1 MKKILTSMLALF
13 ALFWLAACTL
23 ENGSSSNSTAPASG
37 AKSSSDAKPTAV
49 TGDKTIGLSISTLN
63 NPFFVTLNDA
73 AKAKADSLQA
83 KLTVVDAQNDA
94 SKQAA
99 DVEDLIQQ
107 GVKLIIINPVDSAAV
122 ASAIESANKAGI
134 PVITVDRSAGGGKV
148 ISHIASDNVAGGKLA
163 GDYMLK
169 SIAAG
174 SDVAMLEGVA
184 GSSAAI
190 ERGEGFTKAVE
201 GKVKIVA
208 SQTADFDRSKGLSV
222 MENILQANP
231 NIKAVFAQNDEMALG
246 ALEAIAAA
254 KKDIMVIGFDATA
267 DAVAKVKEGKLAATV
282 EQQPKLI
289 GEQAIDTA
297 VKYLSGE
304 QVPASIPVELKLV
317 TKDAQ

>member
-1 MKKILTSMLALF
+1 MKKYFAMVMATI
-13 ALFWLAACTL
+13 ALFWLAACSL
-23 ENGSSSNSTAPASG
+23 ESGSGSSNTPASG
-37 AKSSSDAKPTAV
+37 AGSDAKPAAV
-49 TGDKTIGLSISTLN
+49 SGEKTIGLSISTLN

-73 AKAKADSLQA
+73 AKTKADSLQA

-107 GVKLIIINPVDSAAV
+107 SVKLIIINPVDSAAV

-134 PVITVDRSAGGGKV
+134 PVITVDRSADGGKV
-148 ISHIASDNVAGGKLA
+148 ISHIASDNKAGGKLA
-163 GDYMLK
+163 GEYMLQH
-169 SIAAG
+169 IAAG

-190 ERGEGFTKAVE
+190 ERGEGFTQAVD

-222 MENILQANP
+222 MENILQAHP
-231 NIKAVFAQNDEMALG
+231 SIKAVFAQNDEMALG

-254 KKDIMVIGFDATA
+254 KKDIMVIGFDATT
-267 DAVAKVKEGKLAATV
+267 DAVAKVKAGKLAATV
-282 EQQPKLI
+282 EQQPALI

-317 TKDAQ
+317 TKDAK

>member
-1 MKKILTSMLALF
+1 MKKILTSMLAMF

-23 ENGSSSNSTAPASG
+23 ENGSSSNTTASAPAG
-37 AKSSSDAKPTAV
+37 SDAKPTAV

-246 ALEAIAAA
+246 ALEAIEET

-289 GEQAIDTA
+289 GEQAIDAA

>member
-1 MKKILTSMLALF
+1 MKKILTSMLAMF

-37 AKSSSDAKPTAV
+37 ASDAKPTAV

-254 KKDIMVIGFDATA
+254 KKDIRVIGFDATA
-267 DAVAKVKEGKLAATV
+267 DAVVKVKEGKLAATV

-289 GEQAIDTA
+289 GEQAIDAA

>member
-23 ENGSSSNSTAPASG
+23 ENGSSSNTAASAPAG
-37 AKSSSDAKPTAV
+37 SDAKPTAV

-163 GDYMLK
+163 GEYMLK

-208 SQTADFDRSKGLSV
+208 SQTADFDSKGLSV

-254 KKDIMVIGFDATA
+254 KKDIMVIGFDATS

-289 GEQAIDTA
+289 GEQAIDAA

>member
-1 MKKILTSMLALF
+1 MKKILTSMLAMF

-37 AKSSSDAKPTAV
+37 ASDAKPTAV

-201 GKVKIVA
+201 GKVKIIA
-208 SQTADFDRSKGLSV
+208 IQTADFDRSKGLSV

-289 GEQAIDTA
+289 GEQAIDAA

>member
-1 MKKILTSMLALF
+1 M
-13 ALFWLAACTL
+13 
-23 ENGSSSNSTAPASG
+23 
-37 AKSSSDAKPTAV
+37 
-49 TGDKTIGLSISTLN
+49 
-63 NPFFVTLNDA
+63 
-73 AKAKADSLQA
+73 
-83 KLTVVDAQNDA
+83 TVVDAQNDA

-163 GDYMLK
+163 GEYMLK

-289 GEQAIDTA
+289 GEQAIDAA

>member
-1 MKKILTSMLALF
+1 MKKILTSMLAMF

-23 ENGSSSNSTAPASG
+23 ENGSSSNTTASAPAG
-37 AKSSSDAKPTAV
+37 SDAKPTAV

-163 GDYMLK
+163 GEYMLK

-190 ERGEGFTKAVE
+190 ERGEGFTKAVK

-289 GEQAIDTA
+289 GEQAIDAA

>member
-23 ENGSSSNSTAPASG
+23 ENGSSSNTAASAPAG
-37 AKSSSDAKPTAV
+37 SDAKPTAV
-49 TGDKTIGLSISTLN
+49 TGEKTIGLSISTLN

-73 AKAKADSLQA
+73 AKAKADGLKA

-289 GEQAIDTA
+289 GEQAIDAA
-297 VKYLSGE
+297 VKYLNGE

>member
-1 MKKILTSMLALF
+1 MKKILTSMLAMF

-37 AKSSSDAKPTAV
+37 ASDAKPTAV

-73 AKAKADSLQA
+73 AKAKANSLQA

-163 GDYMLK
+163 GEYMLK

-289 GEQAIDTA
+289 GEQAIDAA

>member
-1 MKKILTSMLALF
+1 MKKILTSMLAMF

-23 ENGSSSNSTAPASG
+23 ETGSSSNTAASAPAG
-37 AKSSSDAKPTAV
+37 SDAKPTAV

-289 GEQAIDTA
+289 GEQAIDAA

>member
-1 MKKILTSMLALF
+1 MKKYFAMMLATF
-13 ALFWLAACTL
+13 AMFWLAACSL
-23 ENGSSSNSTAPASG
+23 ESGSSTTNTNAAASG
-37 AKSSSDAKPTAV
+37 SSDAKPTAV
-49 TGDKTIGLSISTLN
+49 AGDKIIGLSVSTLN
-63 NPFFVTLNDA
+63 NPFFVTLSDS

-134 PVITVDRSAGGGKV
+134 PVITVDRSANGGKV
-148 ISHIASDNVAGGKLA
+148 VSHIASDNVAGGKLA
-163 GDYMLK
+163 GDFMLK
-169 SIAAG
+169 HIAEG
-174 SDVAMLEGVA
+174 SEVAMLEGVA

-201 GKVKIVA
+201 GKAKIVT

-222 MENILQANP
+222 TENILQAQP
-231 NIKAVFAQNDEMALG
+231 NIKAIFAQNDEMALG

-254 KKDIMVIGFDATA
+254 KKDILVIGFDATD

-289 GEQAIDTA
+289 GEQAVDAA
-297 VKYLSGE
+297 VKYLGGE
-304 QVPASIPVELKLV
+304 QIPVSIPVELKLV
-317 TKDAQ
+317 SKE

>member
-37 AKSSSDAKPTAV
+37 ASDAKPTAV

-163 GDYMLK
+163 GKYMLK

-254 KKDIMVIGFDATA
+254 KKDIIVIGFDATA

-289 GEQAIDTA
+289 GEQAIDAA
-297 VKYLSGE
+297 VKYLNGE

>member
-37 AKSSSDAKPTAV
+37 ASDAKPTAV
-49 TGDKTIGLSISTLN
+49 TGDKPIGLSISTLN

-163 GDYMLK
+163 GEYMLK

-289 GEQAIDTA
+289 GEQAIDAA

-317 TKDAQ
+317 TKDSQ

>member
-1 MKKILTSMLALF
+1 MKKILTSMLAMF

-23 ENGSSSNSTAPASG
+23 ENGSSSNTAASAPAG
-37 AKSSSDAKPTAV
+37 SDAKPTAV

-73 AKAKADSLQA
+73 AKAKANSLQA

-163 GDYMLK
+163 GEYMLK

-267 DAVAKVKEGKLAATV
+267 DAVTKVKEGKLAATV

-289 GEQAIDTA
+289 GEQAIDAA

>member
-1 MKKILTSMLALF
+1 MKKILTSMLAMF

-23 ENGSSSNSTAPASG
+23 ENGSSSNTAASAPAG
-37 AKSSSDAKPTAV
+37 SDAKPTAV

-73 AKAKADSLQA
+73 AKAKVDSLQA

-163 GDYMLK
+163 GEYMLK

-201 GKVKIVA
+201 DKVKIVA

-222 MENILQANP
+222 MEYILQANP

-289 GEQAIDTA
+289 GEQAIDAA